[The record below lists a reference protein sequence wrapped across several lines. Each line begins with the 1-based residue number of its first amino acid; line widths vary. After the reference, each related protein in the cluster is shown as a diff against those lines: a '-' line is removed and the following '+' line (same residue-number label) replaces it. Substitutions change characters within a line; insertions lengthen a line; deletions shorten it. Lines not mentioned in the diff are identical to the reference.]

1 MAYRKIVVGTDGSET
16 ANVARDAA
24 IRLAKRFR
32 AKLVLVSA
40 YQDPITKREWAE
52 GVLREALAAAKKAK
66 VDAIAA
72 LQSGPPADL
81 IISVAEE
88 QKADLLI
95 VGNKGMGN
103 PSRFRLGSVP
113 DRTAYFAPCDLLIF
127 DTTGFV
133 ESGGE
138 GRTPGRFG
146 HILVATDGSPT
157 ASEAARKAYDLAGMM
172 GAKVT
177 LVYVGD
183 PIVGAIRLEETA
195 RSAPDGVEV
204 QQRLTQ
210 GDPADQICTVAE
222 AEGADLI
229 IVGNKGMSGARRF
242 LLGSVPK

>member
-40 YQDPITKREWAE
+40 YQDPIVKREWAE

-88 QKADLLI
+88 QKADLLV

-133 ESGGE
+133 EAGGK
-138 GRTPGRFG
+138 GQPGRFSNV
-146 HILVATDGSPT
+146 LVATDGSPT
-157 ASEAARKAYDLAGMM
+157 AAEAARKAFDLASLMD
-172 GAKVT
+172 AKVT

-183 PIVGAIRLEETA
+183 PIIGAIKLEETA
-195 RSAPDGVEV
+195 GTAPEGVEV
-204 QQRLTQ
+204 QRRIT
-210 GDPADQICTVAE
+210 
-222 AEGADLI
+222 EG
-229 IVGNKGMSGARRF
+229 
-242 LLGSVPK
+242 